1 MPIFSTYLAHISM
14 IHYRHDARLA
24 PVPSQVIFIRVSKR
38 SYILTFFNVIHM
50 DLGYCSEGADRDRS
64 MSGDSAVLRGSNR
77 RILQQQSTEDAL
89 TWIPESSIPTSL
101 PKNLS
106 DNIVPPKNR
115 VEIEIHRETPGTP
128 PPDFMMNISA
138 STTIITTSSSVDTL
152 TGESNTMSLLSGPS
166 SPSNLSSV
174 TLVGSTGSGSGNH
187 NERDKD
193 LTPTK
198 EGTRL
203 FKYGRAPTSPLP
215 ERKRKPVDASGGD
228 LFKDDM
234 HKMLSVSSIPRS
246 SVTSTLGDVK
256 VTRFETAINTK
267 PTIVSTIAKSP
278 ISTATSLIYGRS
290 RSASPS
296 KATTST
302 SGGLQPNMNYLTM
315 NRRPSAGANVIPV
328 AALCQHR
335 HSLQLN
341 ASDIDLGQP
350 AIDRNS
356 PRGSRRTSKSTE
368 KSARKSIFGT
378 PQKESPR

>member
-1 MPIFSTYLAHISM
+1 
-14 IHYRHDARLA
+14 
-24 PVPSQVIFIRVSKR
+24 
-38 SYILTFFNVIHM
+38 
-50 DLGYCSEGADRDRS
+50 
-64 MSGDSAVLRGSNR
+64 MSGDSVALRGNNR
-77 RILQQQSTEDAL
+77 RILHQQSTEDGL
-89 TWIPESSIPTSL
+89 TWIPESSIPITL
-101 PKNLS
+101 PQNLS
-106 DNIVPPKNR
+106 ENIVPPKNR

-128 PPDFMMNISA
+128 PADYMNMMNISA

-187 NERDKD
+187 TERDKD
-193 LTPTK
+193 LTPTQ

-215 ERKRKPVDASGGD
+215 ERKRKFADTTGCNNS
-228 LFKDDM
+228 KDDTLKISM
-234 HKMLSVSSIPRS
+234 TSSTPRA
-246 SVTSTLGDVK
+246 STVDEVK
-256 VTRFETAINTK
+256 VTLSMINTK

-278 ISTATSLIYGRS
+278 IATGTNLIHGRS

-296 KATTST
+296 KAST
-302 SGGLQPNMNYLTM
+302 MVSSGGLQPNMSYLTM
-315 NRRPSAGANVIPV
+315 SRRPSAGANVIPV

-341 ASDIDLGQP
+341 ASDMGLPQP
-350 AIDRNS
+350 TTDRNS

-378 PQKESPR
+378 PQKEAPR